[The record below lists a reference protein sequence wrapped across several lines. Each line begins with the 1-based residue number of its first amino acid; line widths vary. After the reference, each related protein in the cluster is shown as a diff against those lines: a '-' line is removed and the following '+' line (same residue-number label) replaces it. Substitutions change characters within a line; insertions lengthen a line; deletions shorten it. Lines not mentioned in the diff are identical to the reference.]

1 MAIGLFVFAMI
12 FLMRDAQTL
21 VMQERARVAARL
33 AVYFALQAGAIALM
47 ADLCKT
53 WPGIS
58 NAWTDRRFALAA
70 VLVQLA
76 EVGIAFALR
85 RFATG
90 KFCWVGYILPSPVL
104 LIALFGLS
112 FALQDGLLLSP
123 GTAIQMV
130 TLSWLS
136 LVFVAVILPNRMD
149 CESDD
154 ANFTGDFALLT

>member
-1 MAIGLFVFAMI
+1 M
-12 FLMRDAQTL
+12 
-21 VMQERARVAARL
+21 AARL
-33 AVYFALQAGAIALM
+33 AVYFVLQVGAIALM

-90 KFCWVGYILPSPVL
+90 RFCWVGFIVPSPVL

-123 GTAIQMV
+123 GAAIQMA

-136 LVFVAVILPNRMD
+136 LVFVAAIFLNRVD
-149 CESDD
+149 SESED
-154 ANFTGDFALLT
+154 ANFTADFALLTGCTAMLFVPAGFF